1 MKKSKSNGK
10 EASGKKSKGKAA
22 ASMASHDADT
32 FRESQSAHVSFFGW
46 TDSIWAEPGSLT

>member
-32 FRESQSAHVSFFGW
+32 FRESQSAHVPFFGW